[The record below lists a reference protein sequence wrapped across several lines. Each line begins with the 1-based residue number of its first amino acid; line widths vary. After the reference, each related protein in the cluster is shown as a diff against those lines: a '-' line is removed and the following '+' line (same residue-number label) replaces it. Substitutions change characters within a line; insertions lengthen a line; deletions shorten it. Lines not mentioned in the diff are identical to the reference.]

1 MGRIIPIA
9 GVAMFMASIL
19 LLSPPP
25 GTPYRE
31 VIIRAYAGMGLAV
44 AGGILT
50 VIWMWRRR

>member
-44 AGGILT
+44 AGGILM